1 MSPIYCVLEI
11 LKSLEKAKE
20 EAIPS
25 SGKDWE
31 PVFEAA
37 RRQGLSAPLYHRLK
51 ETGGLE
57 KMPAD
62 LRKKAHSDYLR
73 NAARNMRVY
82 HELGKILRRCDEA
95 GLPVIV
101 LKGAHLAQTVYENI
115 ALRTFGDLD
124 LLVRETDLG
133 KIDGLLSRERYVRTE
148 ASLEATP
155 AAHHFLYRHKTVG
168 LTIELHWRLFDSQF
182 PANIG
187 TEELFSRADEV
198 VIAGQP
204 AYVMESIDEVL
215 YLCVHAAKHT
225 FDNRLRGLY
234 DIDRVIATRREFI
247 DWPGLAERARAWRAI
262 RSVFLTLRLCRAF
275 FETEIPDETM
285 VRLVPADFDDKY
297 LAFAVENIADP
308 KVGRGKMPTHDLT
321 VFWGERKLI
330 PKAIFL
336 LKKLFPSPGYIAHS
350 FPVSPN
356 SILVGF
362 FYPLH
367 FLRMLGNKRSSLG
380 RLARSLVTRA
390 PKEGRETRT
399 AAFWDWLRSG

>member
-1 MSPIYCVLEI
+1 VSPIYCVLEI

-225 FDNRLRGLY
+225 SQPLTGPLRH
-234 DIDRVIATRREFI
+234 
-247 DWPGLAERARAWRAI
+247 
-262 RSVFLTLRLCRAF
+262 RSGHRHPQR
-275 FETEIPDETM
+275 I
-285 VRLVPADFDDKY
+285 
-297 LAFAVENIADP
+297 
-308 KVGRGKMPTHDLT
+308 H
-321 VFWGERKLI
+321 
-330 PKAIFL
+330 
-336 LKKLFPSPGYIAHS
+336 
-350 FPVSPN
+350 
-356 SILVGF
+356 
-362 FYPLH
+362 
-367 FLRMLGNKRSSLG
+367 
-380 RLARSLVTRA
+380 RLARARRKSARVAGDPERLSHLEALPGLFRDGN
-390 PKEGRETRT
+390 PGRDDGP
-399 AAFWDWLRSG
+399 ARSGGFRR